1 MCSVTMR
8 NFKNSQKSLSKL
20 EHEILQVLWGLGPAN
35 SETVREAL
43 AAKKKALKDST
54 VRTILR
60 RLHEKGY
67 VRFDVDGR
75 TYIYS
80 AVEPARNLAVRAV
93 RQILDR
99 FCKGSVEEL
108 LTGMVDNEV
117 LDRAELRELARKIA
131 RRKPAS
137 QA

>member
-1 MCSVTMR
+1 MG
-8 NFKNSQKSLSKL
+8 NNSKLQRSLSKL
-20 EHEILQVLWGLGPAN
+20 EHELLEVLWSLGPAT
-35 SETVREAL
+35 SETVRETL
-43 AAKKKALKDST
+43 AAKKPLKDST

-67 VRFDVDGR
+67 VSFRVDGR

-80 AVEPARNLAVRAV
+80 AVEPPRNIAVRAV
-93 RQILDR
+93 RQIIDR

-117 LDRAELRELARKIA
+117 LDPAELRELARKIA
-131 RRKPAS
+131 RRKLPSKA
-137 QA
+137 